1 MLLIYVAIMATRLAR
16 TERELTELR
25 ARRRAPAA
33 RRQPA
38 IRTASWRAG
47 GVSELLAIGV
57 SHKTAPVE
65 VRERVA
71 LPDARGAEFVR
82 DLRGT
87 GEVQEAVAISTCN
100 RTELYVVVGNPVE
113 AESRALAMLAS
124 QAGIRPTELAP
135 AIYSLRNCDAA
146 RHLYRV
152 TAGLDSMI
160 VGEAEVQGQVKRAYE
175 AAIAGETA
183 GPLTN
188 HLFKAALAT
197 GKRVRTETA
206 IGERQLSLPAVA
218 VALAREQLGDLVG
231 RTVVIVGTGETGELA
246 ARALSDS
253 GGRPVFVASRR
264 RDRAISLARRYG
276 GESMSFD
283 ELPQAL
289 ERADILVAATASPH
303 LLLEA
308 AELSEVMAAAPAA
321 AAAADRSRGP
331 ARHRRRLRRARRRVA
346 VRHRRPPGRDRPQ
359 PQGPPGRGAQGRG
372 DHRGG
377 DPAVRRVARVARG
390 AADAGG
396 APGSRH
402 RDRRAGRGRERGASG
417 SASPR
422 DLERVDALARAIVNR
437 LLHAPTAR
445 LKELQ
450 DDRVHAR
457 MALIRDLFGLEV
469 ESGAPASSGRG
480 TRPRRAAPSSA
491 SSAVDPGRDAWE
503 RARARAGGMGG
514 FAPRRGL

>member
-1 MLLIYVAIMATRLAR
+1 M
-16 TERELTELR
+16 
-25 ARRRAPAA
+25 
-33 RRQPA
+33 
-38 IRTASWRAG
+38 
-47 GVSELLAIGV
+47 SELLAIGV

-152 TAGLDSMI
+152 TSGLDSMI
-160 VGEAEVQGQVKRAYE
+160 VGEAEVQGQIKRAYE

-197 GKRVRTETA
+197 GKRVRSETA
-206 IGERQLSLPAVA
+206 IGERQLSLPSVA

-231 RTVVIVGTGETGELA
+231 RMVVIVGTGETGELT

-283 ELPQAL
+283 ELP
-289 ERADILVAATASPH
+289 
-303 LLLEA
+303 
-308 AELSEVMAAAPAA
+308 
-321 AAAADRSRGP
+321 
-331 ARHRRRLRRARRRVA
+331 RRLSARTSWW
-346 VRHRRPPGRDRPQ
+346 RRPPRRICCSRRPSC
-359 PQGPPGRGAQGRG
+359 PRSWPCAA
-372 DHRGG
+372 
-377 DPAVRRVARVARG
+377 AVRC
-390 AADAGG
+390 
-396 APGSRH
+396 S
-402 RDRRAGRGRERGASG
+402 
-417 SASPR
+417 
-422 DLERVDALARAIVNR
+422 
-437 LLHAPTAR
+437 
-445 LKELQ
+445 
-450 DDRVHAR
+450 
-457 MALIRDLFGLEV
+457 
-469 ESGAPASSGRG
+469 
-480 TRPRRAAPSSA
+480 
-491 SSAVDPGRDAWE
+491 
-503 RARARAGGMGG
+503 
-514 FAPRRGL
+514 

>member
-1 MLLIYVAIMATRLAR
+1 M
-16 TERELTELR
+16 
-25 ARRRAPAA
+25 
-33 RRQPA
+33 
-38 IRTASWRAG
+38 RTASGSRWREG
-47 GVSELLAIGV
+47 LRERVNVSELLAIGV

-87 GEVQEAVAISTCN
+87 GEVHEAVAISTCN

-160 VGEAEVQGQVKRAYE
+160 VGEAEIQGQIKRAYD
-175 AAIAGETA
+175 AAIAGETV

-188 HLFKAALAT
+188 HLFKAALET
-197 GKRVRTETA
+197 GKRVRSETA

-218 VALAREQLGDLVG
+218 VALAREQLGELVG
-231 RTVVIVGTGETGELA
+231 RMVVIVGTGETGELA
-246 ARALSDS
+246 ARALSAS

-308 AELSEVMAAAPAA
+308 EELSEVM
-321 AAAADRSRGP
+321 
-331 ARHRRRLRRARRRVA
+331 RLRGGHPLLLIDLAVPRDIDAACGEIDGVSLYDIDDLQAVIARNRKVRQAEARKAEGIIEEEIQRFAVWLGSLEVLPTLAALRAHGSEIASEVVA
-346 VRHRRPPGRDRPQ
+346 EN
-359 PQGPPGRGAQGRG
+359 
-372 DHRGG
+372 
-377 DPAVRRVARVARG
+377 
-390 AADAGG
+390 AGKWDEL
-396 APGSRH
+396 S
-402 RDRRAGRGRERGASG
+402 D
-417 SASPR
+417 R
-422 DLERVDALARAIVNR
+422 DLERVDAMARAIVNR
-437 LLHAPTAR
+437 LLAAPTAR

-457 MALIRDLFGLEV
+457 MALIRDLFGLDV
-469 ESGAPASSGRG
+469 ENGAPGSAGAASVGEVRDLDS
-480 TRPRRAAPSSA
+480 RRQL
-491 SSAVDPGRDAWE
+491 RQQQ
-503 RARARAGGMGG
+503 R
-514 FAPRRGL
+514 